1 MARQQH
7 DHVRRRKAVPVAP
20 QLTEAE
26 RIARL
31 SGLVR
36 QLRERERKLRS
47 RLDRANLQLE
57 MVGEQ
62 MAAAFM
68 QMDAHTETVVAAA
81 EFRALAGQEL
91 DVESAIALLIDSLSL
106 RFGATNVVVWLS
118 SSRGEYATAGYG
130 YYDVPRT
137 LAEATLGVLADEVCP
152 ALGVEAVPHTFDDG
166 REVLTVPP
174 PGGGV
179 LEGRSVILCPIA
191 YRGEALGAIMLF
203 RSQQNPW
210 PAGAPETTA
219 AIGEA
224 FGEQLDR
231 IIRVANRTPDRWPAM
246 DSED

>member
-166 REVLTVPP
+166 
-174 PGGGV
+174 
-179 LEGRSVILCPIA
+179 IA